1 MSELLSYILDHE
13 DAFRRAR
20 LPSLY
25 SDFSPQRQTNP
36 DGYHSN
42 VAAWQ
47 RALANATLSGH
58 VPSLSASSTR
68 ESRPGKESLS
78 HRNNLLVLRTSNA
91 LMADLETRE
100 WGRPLSLQCVIDE
113 ALRSGNMI
121 PLDIFLSS
129 QTSPFRSGWLRFPS
143 PPSLSQVVTWG
154 MKQARGL
161 VIGTDSDHL
170 AGTGMLQTNDL
181 VLVDNLKQAANRLIK
196 GVVGHHNSSVD
207 RIYSKEMFM
216 IQFAHLFGEETLLST
231 TDFIVLLK
239 YLSRDRNVI
248 LYDGKTV
255 KFRDTSDTSD
265 SISQEDGAIAS
276 LKTIIARLTLQ
287 VTTLAEKIK
296 KLTAYAQNALANKN
310 RILALSS
317 LRSRKLA
324 ERNLQQRS
332 DTLLQLEEVYLKIEQ
347 AASQVDIVRVMQA
360 STGVLRQLNSQ
371 LGGVDKVEDVVE
383 ELRKE
388 MENVDEVGGI
398 LNEAGPVIDETE
410 LDDELQE
417 MEDQEREAREDKEA
431 EATLQRLAELERNQ
445 GVIRTPAS
453 QTTDGDLEESID
465 KLSQMSIGDKRP
477 EKAKQGP
484 EPLPQ
489 TAE

>member
-1 MSELLSYILDHE
+1 MSGLLTYILDHE

-58 VPSLSASSTR
+58 VPSLSTSSR
-68 ESRPGKESLS
+68 SGKETLP

-113 ALRSGNMI
+113 AIRSGNMI
-121 PLDIFLSS
+121 SLDVFLSS
-129 QTSPFRSGWLRFPS
+129 QTSPFKSGWLRLPS
-143 PPSLSQVVTWG
+143 PPSLSQVVIWG

-161 VIGTDSDHL
+161 VIGADGDHL
-170 AGTGMLQTNDL
+170 SGTGMLQTSEL

-196 GVVGHHNSSVD
+196 GVAGHHNSSVD

-216 IQFAHLFGEETLLST
+216 IQFAHIFGEETLLSA
-231 TDFIVLLK
+231 TDFSVLLT
-239 YLSRDRNVI
+239 YLSRDRNII

-265 SISQEDGAIAS
+265 SITQEDGAIAS

-296 KLTAYAQNALANKN
+296 DLTANAQNALANKN
-310 RILALSS
+310 RILALST
-317 LRSRKLA
+317 LRSKKLA
-324 ERNLQQRS
+324 ERNLQQRA
-332 DTLLQLEEVYLKIEQ
+332 DTLLQLEEVYAKIEQ
-347 AASQVDIVRVMQA
+347 AASQVDIVRVMKA
-360 STGVLRQLNSQ
+360 STGALRQLNSQ

-388 MENVDEVGGI
+388 MDNVDELGGV

-417 MEDQEREAREDKEA
+417 MEDQEREVREEKEA
-431 EATLQRLAELERNQ
+431 EEIRQRLAELERSQ
-445 GVIRTPAS
+445 GVIKPPAS
-453 QTTDGDLEESID
+453 RTTNGDLDESID

-477 EKAKQGP
+477 ERAKQGT
-484 EPLPQ
+484 EPLPE